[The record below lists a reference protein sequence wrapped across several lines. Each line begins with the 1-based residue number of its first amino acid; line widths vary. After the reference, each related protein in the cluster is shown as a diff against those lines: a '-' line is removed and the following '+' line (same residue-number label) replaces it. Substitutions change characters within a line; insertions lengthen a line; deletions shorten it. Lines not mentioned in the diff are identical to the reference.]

1 MSTKRETDYVHT
13 VIIGAG
19 QAGLAVAYHL
29 AQSGVRF
36 VVLEANKRV
45 GDNWRKRWDSL
56 RLFTAAR
63 YDGIVGM
70 PFPAPR
76 HEFPTKDEMADYLE
90 AYSKHFKLPV
100 RTGVKVESVSREDG
114 RYIVTTS
121 DRRYEAEHV
130 VVAMANYQK
139 PRIPA
144 FAAELA
150 PDIAQLH
157 SSDYRNPSQL
167 RPGGVLIVGAGNS
180 GAEIA
185 KELVRTHPTW
195 VSGRDTGHVPFRPS
209 SIVGRYLLTP
219 MLLRFVFHRVLTVRT
234 PMGRKARAGMVAR
247 GAPLIRVKP
256 ADLVAAGVNRVDRT
270 VGVKNGLPVLEGG
283 RVLDVANVIWCTGF
297 ASGFPSWID
306 VAAFGAKGEPIHERG
321 VVTSEP
327 GLYFVGLHFLYSFS
341 SVMIH
346 GVSRDAEHIAAVIKS
361 RSLAVASRREVRREP
376 AGSVYAGR

>member
-29 AQSGVRF
+29 AQQGVRF

-56 RLFTAAR
+56 RLFTPAR
-63 YDGIVGM
+63 FDGIAGM

-76 HEFPTKDEMADYLE
+76 FEFPTKDEMADYLE
-90 AYSKHFKLPV
+90 AYAKRFKLPV
-100 RTGVKVESVSREDG
+100 RTGVIVENVSKEGG
-114 RYIVTTS
+114 RYVVTTS

-130 VVAMANYQK
+130 VVAMASYQK

-144 FAAELA
+144 FAADLA
-150 PDIAQLH
+150 PDIVQLH
-157 SSDYRNPSQL
+157 SSEYRNPSQL

-185 KELVRTHPTW
+185 KEVVRSHPTW
-195 VSGRDTGHVPFRPS
+195 VSGRDTGSIPFRPNS
-209 SIVGRYLLTP
+209 VVGRYLLLP
-219 MLLRFVFHRVLTVRT
+219 LLFRVVFHRVLTMRT
-234 PMGRKARAGMVAR
+234 PMGRKAKAGAE
-247 GAPLIRVKP
+247 GHGTPLIRVQPK
-256 ADLVAAGVNRVDRT
+256 DLAALGVNRVERT

-297 ASGFPSWID
+297 QSGFPSWID
-306 VAAFGAKGEPIHERG
+306 VAAFGAKGEPMHERG
-321 VVTSEP
+321 VVASEP
-327 GLYFVGLHFLYSFS
+327 GLYFVGLHFLYSLS

-346 GVSRDAEHIAAVIKS
+346 GVSRDAEHIATVIKS
-361 RSLAVASRREVRREP
+361 RSLSVASRREVRREP

>member
-29 AQSGVRF
+29 AQGGVRF

-63 YDGIVGM
+63 YDGIAGM

-76 HEFPTKDEMADYLE
+76 FEFPTKDEMADYLE
-90 AYSKHFKLPV
+90 AYSKRFKLPV
-100 RTGVKVESVSREDG
+100 RTGVKVKSVSRDGG
-114 RYIVTTS
+114 RYIVTTN
-121 DRRYEAEHV
+121 DRCYEAEHV

-144 FAAELA
+144 FDALA
-150 PDIAQLH
+150 PDIVQLH
-157 SSDYRNPSQL
+157 SSGYRNPSQL

-195 VSGRDTGHVPFRPS
+195 LSGRDTGHVPFRPS

-219 MLLRFVFHRVLTVRT
+219 LLLRFVFHRVLTVGT
-234 PMGRKARAGMVAR
+234 PMGRKARAGRVAR

-256 ADLVAAGVNRVDRT
+256 ADLAAAGVNRVERT
-270 VGVKNGLPVLEGG
+270 VGVKNGLPVLESG

-297 ASGFPSWID
+297 ESGFSSWIN
-306 VAAFGAKGEPIHERG
+306 VAAFGPKGEVKHERG

-346 GVSRDAEHIAAVIKS
+346 GVSRDAEHIATVIKS
-361 RSLAVASRREVRREP
+361 RSLASASRREVRREP